1 MRGLSVRLLLFNVLL
16 VFLPAAGFFYLD
28 VYEKELLE
36 AQERAMVQQGRLAA
50 AALSVRNEPA
60 GTGQAAIDGTSAVRL
75 LARLQ
80 GRTEMRLRVVGPDG
94 GLLADSARL
103 IPPRPSAAPSASRY
117 ESRPVL
123 RAARD
128 SWLYRFGAW
137 VYRLPGRL
145 LDAFG
150 PPEPPSGTET
160 FYVAGGPLLGPEVKA
175 ALAGRYGATVRPT
188 RGGPRSL
195 TLYSAL
201 PVRGGREGDQV
212 VGAVLVSQ
220 STFRI
225 LRALY
230 DVRLDVFKVVL
241 LSMIV
246 AAVLSLLVSTTIAR
260 PLKALRNEANDLLDR
275 RGRLKGRFRGS
286 ERLDEIGD
294 LARALEQLT
303 ARLEGHLR
311 FIETFASDVSHEIKN
326 PLAAVRTATEMLA
339 EVDDPV
345 DRARF
350 LGIAQ
355 REVARMEQLLSAMR
369 EITEIDARLEAET
382 TADVD
387 LGDLLARIV
396 EGFRLRVPEGLK
408 IGLRLPPTAVQVAAS
423 RERLTQV
430 FENLL
435 DNAASLA
442 KPGTEIQI
450 ELDEILPFAA
460 IVTVSDR
467 GPGIPDEHLH
477 RIFDRFFTWR
487 PNDSAAPASRARHTG
502 LGLAIVKAIVEG
514 YGGTV
519 SARNRPE
526 GGAAFEVRLLAVP
539 S

>member
-1 MRGLSVRLLLFNVLL
+1 MRGLSIRLLLFNVLL

-50 AALSVRNEPA
+50 AALSARAPD
-60 GTGQAAIDGTSAVRL
+60 AIDPSTAVRL
-75 LARLQ
+75 LANLQ
-80 GRTEMRLRVVGPDG
+80 GRTEMRLRIVDTQGR
-94 GLLADSARL
+94 LLADSARL
-103 IPPRPSAAPSASRY
+103 VPPRPAPPPSVSRSEYVPRTVPAVLRDSRASR
-117 ESRPVL
+117 
-123 RAARD
+123 
-128 SWLYRFGAW
+128 LYRFGAW
-137 VYRLPGRL
+137 LYRLPGRL
-145 LDAFG
+145 LAAFS

-160 FYVAGGPLLGPEVKA
+160 FYTADGPLLGSEVRA

-201 PVRGGREGDQV
+201 PVRRGDQV
-212 VGAVLVSQ
+212 AGAVLVSQ
-220 STFRI
+220 STWRI

-241 LSMIV
+241 LSVAV

-286 ERLDEIGD
+286 ERGDEIGD

-311 FIETFASDVSHEIKN
+311 FIETFASDVSHELKN

-339 EVDDPV
+339 EVDDPA
-345 DRARF
+345 DRERF

-355 REVARMEQLLSAMR
+355 REVARMEHLLSTMR
-369 EITEIDARLEAET
+369 EITEIDARLDSETAAE
-382 TADVD
+382 VD
-387 LGDLLARIV
+387 LGHLLARIV
-396 EGFRLRVPEGLK
+396 EGFRLRTPEGVAVD
-408 IGLRLPPTAVQVAAS
+408 LRTPSTPVRVAAAP
-423 RERLTQV
+423 ERLTQV

-435 DNAASLA
+435 DNAAGFA
-442 KPGTEIQI
+442 PPGTAIQVD
-450 ELDEILPFAA
+450 LDEILPFAA

-467 GPGIPDEHLH
+467 GPGIPPEHLH
-477 RIFDRFFTWR
+477 RLFDRFFTWR
-487 PNDSAAPASRARHTG
+487 PHDPSARNGHTG
-502 LGLAIVKAIVEG
+502 LGLAIVKAIVER

-519 SARNRPE
+519 AAQNRPG
-526 GGAAFEVRLLAVP
+526 GGAAFEVRLPAVP
-539 S
+539 F